1 MASVKKAAE
10 KRHNPVQ
17 SICRKIQA
25 IQKRE
30 ESTSPIRQI
39 IRYQSS
45 KFDSPQTNP
54 KKDFEEVLKKM
65 MTVAIPLPDP
75 RSSSPEKV
83 GAFTSHPQRASPRTP
98 SISHLSSPEYATY
111 SLILT
116 SSEDISRP
124 RSQSSQN
131 YTSLIPQIRK
141 RELFSNKDLKNCGSE
156 NDFSALTLDFDS
168 TSNQSSEFFT
178 PQDSVV
184 KKLSLNEE
192 GWKQGTDDGKE
203 DVTYSNNRTCE
214 EELLTSIFNAC
225 DTKCRGSV
233 RVTKVIDYL
242 RQTTSQGSE
251 DGSLEELWNR
261 LDPEKR
267 DMHVN
272 LETFQAIM
280 REWIAHCRNKWEGV
294 NNGSSSRTGNSAL
307 EQDSRKSGG
316 AIKMTTDITE
326 SVSRSFEA
334 LGGDMFKGV
343 LEVPDL
349 ITCVAD
355 LHFNKQKLEEENNK
369 LKLAL
374 ESLED
379 ANSQLSEDCTELRL
393 QIKSAHQAI
402 IRTNLLREELEELK
416 ISMNASE
423 EQKTMIVA
431 QNKQLEAEN
440 RALILKIR
448 ILQEENAKN
457 SMDIY
462 KLEKKIEELSKTEKH
477 HQMQLHTYENTL
489 LNKDA
494 SLQKKD
500 LSIEELKSTIIEY
513 ENVIENLR
521 GEKNKLAHELQ
532 HLQQELIV
540 NGIQLNVSG
549 EHKTVNSEGEKS
561 LHCELFLAQSAEN
574 NETKWQCNLISLSSL
589 DTMMDQEMLLLLRE
603 LEQKGVEFTAML
615 QKLHEDVPEVET
627 LIDRS
632 LQCVTRA
639 TNPEITVK
647 EKWENKLTE
656 FKYIKE
662 EKLNLCILMLN
673 SLRNHKESLD
683 KEFAEL
689 REILKRFRLE
699 YFYFRKEFLPRQKQ
713 LEAITQLQE
722 DAVNQEAILRK
733 KVQEASQWLEGAA
746 EQVEDGDQAA
756 HSAREK
762 AKPLL
767 RKLEEAI
774 SDQRN
779 LQTINTELVNTC
791 QTLEQKTRKPKTTIE
806 SLRKKLIKGQLHG
819 LLFQSCL
826 DEEFPHYDPLSCTDR
841 IHQPLQEQLKQC
853 CHKRYSG
860 QEARIH
866 QLPLTFRHTC
876 WYTPL
881 LDALYLE
888 SLTAIPRLELTPF
901 SCVANRIHASRERP
915 KYGEVE
921 EGALDVTGR
930 HKCPGPTGGPHPGT
944 DLSGCIRMNNDL
956 SMEENGVERLY
967 SESLPQSR
975 EYSTLPSPG
984 HTSSTES
991 TVTSSDSGSEIL
1003 HMASGVID
1011 CKPLC
1016 EKEEDKRSTSAVKK
1030 IKGGSPAPEN
1040 IALQGSVNEEK
1051 IMSNQ
1056 EAKGE
1061 PETINEH
1068 RKECVAGGTAV
1079 SSLPVKSVNF
1089 RQSDNTSANEKE
1101 VEAEFLR
1108 LSLGFKCD
1116 WFTLEKRVKLEERSR
1131 DLAEENLKKEITNC
1145 LKLLESLTPLC
1156 EDDSQ
1161 AQEIIKKLEKSVT
1174 FLSQCTARVASRAE
1188 MLGAINQESRVSKAV
1203 EVMIQH
1209 VENLKRM
1216 YAKEH
1221 AELEELK
1228 QVLLQNERTFNP
1240 LEDEGDCQ
1248 IKKRSASLNSKP
1260 SSLRRVTIA
1269 SLPRNIGNAGMVAG
1283 MENNDR
1289 FSRRSSSWRILGSKQ
1304 SEHRPSLHRFIS
1316 TYSWADAE
1324 EEKCELKTKD
1334 DSEPPEEET
1343 VERTRKPSLSEKK
1356 NNPSKWDV
1364 FSIYNTIAS
1373 WATNLKTSIREASK
1387 ALWLS
1392 VAFIVLFAAL
1402 MSFFTGRFF
1411 QKSVDAA
1418 PTQDGDSW
1426 MSLEH
1431 ILWPFTRLQHNG
1443 PPPV

>member
-1 MASVKKAAE
+1 MAFTKKATE

-30 ESTSPIRQI
+30 ESTRPIQQI
-39 IRYQSS
+39 IKYQSS
-45 KFDSPQTNP
+45 RFDSPQTNP

-65 MTVAIPLPDP
+65 TTAPIPLPDP

-83 GAFTSHPQRASPRTP
+83 GAFTSRPQRVSPRTP
-98 SISHLSSPEYATY
+98 PISHLSSPENATY

-116 SSEDISRP
+116 SSENISRP

-141 RELFSNKDLKNCGSE
+141 RELFSNKDLKDCCSE

-168 TSNQSSEFFT
+168 TSNQNSEFFT
-178 PQDSVV
+178 RQDSVV

-203 DVTYSNNRTCE
+203 DVTYSNNGTCE

-251 DGSLEELWNR
+251 DGSLEELWNM

-294 NNGSSSRTGNSAL
+294 NNGSSNRMGNSAL
-307 EQDSRKSGG
+307 EQDSIKSGG
-316 AIKMTTDITE
+316 AIKMTTDITD

-402 IRTNLLREELEELK
+402 MRTNLLKEELEELK
-416 ISMNASE
+416 ISMNTSE

-457 SMDIY
+457 IMDVY
-462 KLEKKIEELSKTEKH
+462 KLEKKIEELSKTEKQ
-477 HQMQLHTYENTL
+477 HQMQLHTYENAL

-513 ENVIENLR
+513 ESIIENLR

-549 EHKTVNSEGEKS
+549 EHKSFNSEGEKS
-561 LHCELFLAQSAEN
+561 LHCELILAQSAEN

-603 LEQKGVEFTAML
+603 IEQKGVEFTAML
-615 QKLHEDVPEVET
+615 QKLHEDVSEVET
-627 LIDRS
+627 LIDSS
-632 LQCVTRA
+632 LQWV

-673 SLRNHKESLD
+673 NLRNHKESLD
-683 KEFAEL
+683 KEFAKVI
-689 REILKRFRLE
+689 EILKRFRLE

-733 KVQEASQWLEGAA
+733 KVQEASQWLEGAE
-746 EQVEDGDQAA
+746 EQVGW
-756 HSAREK
+756 
-762 AKPLL
+762 
-767 RKLEEAI
+767 
-774 SDQRN
+774 
-779 LQTINTELVNTC
+779 
-791 QTLEQKTRKPKTTIE
+791 
-806 SLRKKLIKGQLHG
+806 
-819 LLFQSCL
+819 
-826 DEEFPHYDPLSCTDR
+826 
-841 IHQPLQEQLKQC
+841 
-853 CHKRYSG
+853 
-860 QEARIH
+860 
-866 QLPLTFRHTC
+866 PLTT
-876 WYTPL
+876 
-881 LDALYLE
+881 LY
-888 SLTAIPRLELTPF
+888 
-901 SCVANRIHASRERP
+901 
-915 KYGEVE
+915 
-921 EGALDVTGR
+921 
-930 HKCPGPTGGPHPGT
+930 
-944 DLSGCIRMNNDL
+944 
-956 SMEENGVERLY
+956 
-967 SESLPQSR
+967 
-975 EYSTLPSPG
+975 
-984 HTSSTES
+984 
-991 TVTSSDSGSEIL
+991 
-1003 HMASGVID
+1003 
-1011 CKPLC
+1011 
-1016 EKEEDKRSTSAVKK
+1016 
-1030 IKGGSPAPEN
+1030 
-1040 IALQGSVNEEK
+1040 
-1051 IMSNQ
+1051 
-1056 EAKGE
+1056 
-1061 PETINEH
+1061 
-1068 RKECVAGGTAV
+1068 
-1079 SSLPVKSVNF
+1079 
-1089 RQSDNTSANEKE
+1089 
-1101 VEAEFLR
+1101 
-1108 LSLGFKCD
+1108 
-1116 WFTLEKRVKLEERSR
+1116 
-1131 DLAEENLKKEITNC
+1131 
-1145 LKLLESLTPLC
+1145 
-1156 EDDSQ
+1156 
-1161 AQEIIKKLEKSVT
+1161 AQEV
-1174 FLSQCTARVASRAE
+1174 SQ
-1188 MLGAINQESRVSKAV
+1188 
-1203 EVMIQH
+1203 
-1209 VENLKRM
+1209 
-1216 YAKEH
+1216 
-1221 AELEELK
+1221 
-1228 QVLLQNERTFNP
+1228 
-1240 LEDEGDCQ
+1240 
-1248 IKKRSASLNSKP
+1248 
-1260 SSLRRVTIA
+1260 
-1269 SLPRNIGNAGMVAG
+1269 
-1283 MENNDR
+1283 
-1289 FSRRSSSWRILGSKQ
+1289 
-1304 SEHRPSLHRFIS
+1304 
-1316 TYSWADAE
+1316 
-1324 EEKCELKTKD
+1324 
-1334 DSEPPEEET
+1334 
-1343 VERTRKPSLSEKK
+1343 
-1356 NNPSKWDV
+1356 
-1364 FSIYNTIAS
+1364 
-1373 WATNLKTSIREASK
+1373 
-1387 ALWLS
+1387 
-1392 VAFIVLFAAL
+1392 
-1402 MSFFTGRFF
+1402 
-1411 QKSVDAA
+1411 
-1418 PTQDGDSW
+1418 
-1426 MSLEH
+1426 MSLK
-1431 ILWPFTRLQHNG
+1431 P
-1443 PPPV
+1443 